1 MKNPTLNDQNPVSKS
16 NEPGMKWSTPRIE
29 EFKLSEITEG
39 KASNQTQESPTTT
52 SIGPS

>member
-1 MKNPTLNDQNPVSKS
+1 MKNPTLNDQNPASES

-39 KASNQTQESPTTT
+39 KAFVSTQETT
-52 SIGPS
+52 SNSLGPS